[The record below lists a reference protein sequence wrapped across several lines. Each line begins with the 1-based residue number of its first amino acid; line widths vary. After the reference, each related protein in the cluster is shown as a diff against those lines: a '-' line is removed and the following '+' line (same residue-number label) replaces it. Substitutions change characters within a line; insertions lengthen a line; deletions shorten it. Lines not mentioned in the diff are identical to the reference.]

1 MEYHVNSLCV
11 QVDLPCSVSHHVD
24 NYLGLTSITVAII
37 VPTVCGPVMAAV
49 VHLVLHVLNR
59 VRGQTNVAIDTR
71 KLEIKNLACIL
82 ALTLVF
88 LPTYISSMILAELY
102 LDINNIFSFVI
113 VKYILG
119 TVMDSLLTTNR
130 AEAPPCRHL
139 STFPGPPLHS

>member
-1 MEYHVNSLCV
+1 
-11 QVDLPCSVSHHVD
+11 
-24 NYLGLTSITVAII
+24 
-37 VPTVCGPVMAAV
+37 MAAV

-102 LDINNIFSFVI
+102 LDIENIFSFVI

-119 TVMDSLLTTNR
+119 IVMGSL
-130 AEAPPCRHL
+130 
-139 STFPGPPLHS
+139 